1 MEILSYILSLLGL
14 GSMIIASL
22 IKGKNMKTILL
33 FVFAGN
39 ILVATSY
46 LMSGGYNGAASCYLG
61 GAQTIINYFYDAKK
75 KPLPKRLIAVY
86 ALAFVALNLAVGG
99 LSPLGIL
106 AIIASLT
113 FILCIGQK
121 VGSKYRF
128 WTLVNML
135 LWCLYDLL
143 SGSYGVILF
152 THGPQVVFAVM
163 GMIIHDRGMNQRAP
177 ARTDNRDSSSV

>member
-1 MEILSYILSLLGL
+1 MEALSYILSLGGL
-14 GSMIIASL
+14 ASMIIASL

-46 LMSGGYNGAASCYLG
+46 LLAGNGVNGAVSCYIG
-61 GAQTIINYFYDAKK
+61 AAQTIINYFFDVKK
-75 KPLPKRLIAVY
+75 KPLPKWLIGIYAV
-86 ALAFVALNLAVGG
+86 AFVALNLATGFSW
-99 LSPLGIL
+99 LCLL

-128 WTLVNML
+128 WTLVNMG
-135 LWCLYDLL
+135 LWCLYDIV
-143 SGSYGVILF
+143 SGSFGVLF
-152 THGPQVVFAVM
+152 THGTQLVFALI
-163 GMIIHDRGMNQRAP
+163 GTFIHDRN
-177 ARTDNRDSSSV
+177 NK